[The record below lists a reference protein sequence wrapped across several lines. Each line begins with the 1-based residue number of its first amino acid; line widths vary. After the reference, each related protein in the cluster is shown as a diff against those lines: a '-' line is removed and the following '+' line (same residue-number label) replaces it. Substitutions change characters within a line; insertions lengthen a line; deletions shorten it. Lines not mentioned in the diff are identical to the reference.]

1 MYYYFSS
8 MTKLKVGPKGQVTLI
23 KKIREKFGIEPGSL
37 IEEIEVDDGILIKP
51 IESSFKK
58 WKRLKEKISKKWPS
72 EISSVQAIQED
83 RTK

>member
-1 MYYYFSS
+1 

-23 KKIREKFGIEPGSL
+23 KKIREKFGIELGSL
-37 IEEIEVDDGILIKP
+37 IEEIEVEDGILIKP
-51 IESSFKK
+51 IEASFKK
-58 WKRLKEKISKKWPS
+58 WKSLKEKVSKKWPS